1 MATTNITVRIEDS
14 LLDQVDIYC
23 EKNKI
28 TRSDLI
34 RNSLLEK
41 LKEPELLQVSEADIK
56 GKIEKSYKLLDIN
69 FETHK
74 FIVAKGVKSISFSYE
89 LQDNNKQLII
99 KDAIG
104 RIVQVIS
111 MLH

>member
-14 LLDQVDIYC
+14 LLDQVDQYC
-23 EKNKI
+23 KKNEI

-41 LKEPELLQVSEADIK
+41 LKEPDILQVSEADIK
-56 GKIEKSYKLLDIN
+56 SKIEKSYKLLDIN
-69 FETHK
+69 FETQK
-74 FIVAKGVKSISFSYE
+74 FIVAKGVRSISFSYE
-89 LQDNNKQLII
+89 LQDNNKQLIVR
-99 KDAIG
+99 DSIG

-111 MLH
+111 MLN

>member
-1 MATTNITVRIEDS
+1 MATTNITVRIEDL
-14 LLDQVDIYC
+14 LLDQVDDYC
-23 EKNKI
+23 KKNKI

-41 LKEPELLQVSEADIK
+41 LREPELLQVSKADIK

-99 KDAIG
+99 RDSIG

-111 MLH
+111 ML

>member
-14 LLDQVDIYC
+14 LLDQVDEYC
-23 EKNKI
+23 KKNKI

-41 LKEPELLQVSEADIK
+41 LKQPDILQVSEADIK
-56 GKIEKSYKLLDIN
+56 SKIENLYKVLDIN
-69 FETHK
+69 YETQK
-74 FIVAKGVKSISFSYE
+74 FIVAKGVKSMSFAYE
-89 LQDNNKQLII
+89 LQNNNKQLVIR
-99 KDAIG
+99 DSIG

-111 MLH
+111 MLN

>member
-1 MATTNITVRIEDS
+1 MATTNITVRLEDS

-23 EKNKI
+23 ETNKI

-41 LKEPELLQVSEADIK
+41 LKEPDILQVSKDDIR
-56 GKIEKSYKLLDIN
+56 GKIESLYKVLDIN
-69 FETHK
+69 YETQK
-74 FIVAKGVKSISFSYE
+74 FIVSKGVRSISFAYQ
-89 LQDNNKQLII
+89 LQDNNKQLIVR
-99 KDAIG
+99 DSIG

-111 MLH
+111 ML

>member
-1 MATTNITVRIEDS
+1 MATTNITVRLEDS

-23 EKNKI
+23 ETNKI

-41 LKEPELLQVSEADIK
+41 LKEPDILQISEADIK
-56 GKIEKSYKLLDIN
+56 SKIESLYKVLDIN
-69 FETHK
+69 FETQK
-74 FIVAKGVKSISFSYE
+74 FIVAKGVKSMSFAYE
-89 LQDNNKQLII
+89 LQNNNKQLVIR
-99 KDAIG
+99 DSIG

-111 MLH
+111 MLN

>member
-1 MATTNITVRIEDS
+1 MATTNITVRIEDL
-14 LLDQVDIYC
+14 LLDQVDDYC
-23 EKNKI
+23 KKNKI

-69 FETHK
+69 FETQK
-74 FIVAKGVKSISFSYE
+74 FIVAKGVRSISFAYQ
-89 LQDNNKQLII
+89 LQDNNKQLIVR
-99 KDAIG
+99 DSIG

-111 MLH
+111 ML

>member
-1 MATTNITVRIEDS
+1 MATTNITVRLEDS

-23 EKNKI
+23 ETNKI

-41 LKEPELLQVSEADIK
+41 LKEPDILQVSEADIK
-56 GKIEKSYKLLDIN
+56 SKIEKSYKLLDIN
-69 FETHK
+69 FETQK
-74 FIVAKGVKSISFSYE
+74 FIVAKGVRSISFAYQ
-89 LQDNNKQLII
+89 LQDNNKQLVIR
-99 KDAIG
+99 DSIG

-111 MLH
+111 ML

>member
-14 LLDQVDIYC
+14 LLDQVDQFC

-41 LKEPELLQVSEADIK
+41 LKEPELLQVSEKDIK
-56 GKIEKSYKLLDIN
+56 SKIEKSYKLLDIN
-69 FETHK
+69 YETQK
-74 FIVAKGVKSISFSYE
+74 FIVAKGVRSISFAYE
-89 LQDNNKQLII
+89 LQDNNKQLVIR
-99 KDAIG
+99 DSIG
-104 RIVQVIS
+104 RIVQIIS
-111 MLH
+111 ML

>member
-23 EKNKI
+23 ETNKI

-41 LKEPELLQVSEADIK
+41 LREPELLQVSKDDIR
-56 GKIEKSYKLLDIN
+56 GKI
-69 FETHK
+69 
-74 FIVAKGVKSISFSYE
+74 
-89 LQDNNKQLII
+89 
-99 KDAIG
+99 
-104 RIVQVIS
+104 
-111 MLH
+111 